1 MMLISRSLF
10 NIFSTTHTMMGLVL
24 LVLVTCCNI
33 YEVTNQKIH
42 SDGISNVKNRRMQPS
57 VIMMVRNLGP
67 NQTDCNDWDDS
78 NPQDSIASSNFVS
91 DDFGDQI
98 VDAIKWTLDELQPN
112 NDKDG
117 IVSKYRQQIKST
129 IFLCI
134 I

>member
-10 NIFSTTHTMMGLVL
+10 NILSKLHTMISLVI

-33 YEVTNQKIH
+33 YEVTNQNIH
-42 SDGISNVKNRRMQPS
+42 SDGINNVDNRRMQPS
-57 VIMMVRNLGP
+57 VVMMVRNLGP
-67 NQTDCNDWDDS
+67 NQTNCNGWGDS

-98 VDAIKWTLDELQPN
+98 VDAVRWTLDKLQPN

-117 IVSKYRQQIKST
+117 IVSKYR
-129 IFLCI
+129 
-134 I
+134 

>member
-10 NIFSTTHTMMGLVL
+10 NIFSTTHTMMGLVI

-42 SDGISNVKNRRMQPS
+42 SDGINNVENRRMQPS
-57 VIMMVRNLGP
+57 VIMMVRNSGP

-78 NPQDSIASSNFVS
+78 NQKDSIASSNFAS

-98 VDAIKWTLDELQPN
+98 VDAVRWTLDKLQPN

-117 IVSKYRQQIKST
+117 IVSKY
-129 IFLCI
+129 
-134 I
+134 

>member
-10 NIFSTTHTMMGLVL
+10 NIFSTTHTMMGLVI

-42 SDGISNVKNRRMQPS
+42 SDGINNVENRRMQPS

-78 NPQDSIASSNFVS
+78 NPQDSIASSNFAS

-98 VDAIKWTLDELQPN
+98 VDAVRWTLDKLQPKNDN
-112 NDKDG
+112 NG
-117 IVSKYRQQIKST
+117 IVSKYR
-129 IFLCI
+129 
-134 I
+134 

>member
-33 YEVTNQKIH
+33 YEVTNQNIH
-42 SDGISNVKNRRMQPS
+42 SDGINNVDNRRMQPS
-57 VIMMVRNLGP
+57 VVMMVRNLGP
-67 NQTDCNDWDDS
+67 NQTDCNGWDDS

-98 VDAIKWTLDELQPN
+98 VDAVRWTLDKLQTN
-112 NDKDG
+112 NDRNG
-117 IVSKYRQQIKST
+117 ILSKYR
-129 IFLCI
+129 
-134 I
+134 